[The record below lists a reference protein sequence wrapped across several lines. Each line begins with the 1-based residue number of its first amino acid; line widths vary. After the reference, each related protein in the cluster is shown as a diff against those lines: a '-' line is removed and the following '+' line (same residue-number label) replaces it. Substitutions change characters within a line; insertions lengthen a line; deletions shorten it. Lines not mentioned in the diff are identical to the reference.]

1 MNIMPKPFVL
11 EAAALL
17 SAFIRSNYF
26 GYKLMWKALHG
37 IVLCALLLFTQTSQA
52 ATSNNDKL
60 AQLQQ
65 QLANHQVVRGDFT
78 QTRHMQM
85 FDAPLTSQ
93 GQFLLSS
100 QYGLWWQQTT
110 PFPTSLVLTKNT
122 LSQQVGSEP
131 AQVLNVSDN
140 PMVFYFSHVFLSLF
154 QGDTETLQQQF
165 DLKLSSSPSSQW
177 ELSLTPKSAPLNK
190 VFSQINIEANDYIN
204 RIELVEIRGDRTE
217 INFINQTHLPSDL
230 STTEQ
235 AIFGQ

>member
-1 MNIMPKPFVL
+1 MNIILKPFVL
-11 EAAALL
+11 
-17 SAFIRSNYF
+17 
-26 GYKLMWKALHG
+26 GYKITWKAIYGL
-37 IVLCALLLFTQTSQA
+37 VLLLCALLFLTQTSQA
-52 ATSNNDKL
+52 ATGDNDKL

-65 QLANHQVVRGDFT
+65 QLASHQVVRGDFT

-85 FDAPLTSQ
+85 FDAPLISQ

-110 PFPTSLVLTKNT
+110 PFPTSLVLTQDT

-131 AQVLNVSDN
+131 AQVVKVADN

-154 QGDTETLQQQF
+154 KGDTQTLQQQF
-165 DLKLSSSPSSQW
+165 DLKLSSNQSNQW
-177 ELSLTPKSAPLNK
+177 VLSLTPKLAPLNK

-204 RIELVEIRGDRTE
+204 RIELIEIRGDRTDIE
-217 INFINQTHLPSDL
+217 FSKQTHQPSDL
-230 STTEQ
+230 STAEQ

>member
-1 MNIMPKPFVL
+1 MNIILKPFVL
-11 EAAALL
+11 
-17 SAFIRSNYF
+17 
-26 GYKLMWKALHG
+26 GYKITWKAIYGL
-37 IVLCALLLFTQTSQA
+37 VLLLCALLFLTQTSQA
-52 ATSNNDKL
+52 ATGDNDKL

-65 QLANHQVVRGDFT
+65 QLASHQVVRGDFT

-85 FDAPLTSQ
+85 FDAPLISQ

-110 PFPTSLVLTKNT
+110 PFPTSLVLTQDT

-131 AQVLNVSDN
+131 AQVVKVADN

-154 QGDTETLQQQF
+154 KGDTQTLQQQF
-165 DLKLSSSPSSQW
+165 DLKLSSNQSNQW
-177 ELSLTPKSAPLNK
+177 VLSLTPKSAPLNK

-204 RIELVEIRGDRTE
+204 RIELIEIRGDRTDIE
-217 INFINQTHLPSDL
+217 FSKQTHQPSDL
-230 STTEQ
+230 STAEQ

>member
-1 MNIMPKPFVL
+1 MNIMFKLTWKSIYSLVL
-11 EAAALL
+11 LT
-17 SAFIRSNYF
+17 
-26 GYKLMWKALHG
+26 
-37 IVLCALLLFTQTSQA
+37 CAGLFSVQTSQA
-52 ATSNNDKL
+52 ATSENDKL

-65 QLANHQVVRGDFT
+65 QLASHQVVRGDFT

-110 PFPTSLVLTKNT
+110 PFPTSLVLTQDT

-131 AQVLNVSDN
+131 AQVLKVSDN

-154 QGDTETLQQQF
+154 QGDTQTLQQQF
-165 DLKLSSSPSSQW
+165 ELKLSSNQSNQW
-177 ELSLTPKSAPLNK
+177 VLSLTPKSTPLNK

-204 RIELVEIRGDRTE
+204 RIELIEIRGDRTDIE
-217 INFINQTHLPSDL
+217 FSNQTHQPSDL
-230 STTEQ
+230 SAAEQ
-235 AIFGQ
+235 AMFGQ

>member
-1 MNIMPKPFVL
+1 MNIMFKL
-11 EAAALL
+11 TWKSIYSLILLTCAGLL
-17 SAFIRSNYF
+17 SI
-26 GYKLMWKALHG
+26 
-37 IVLCALLLFTQTSQA
+37 QTSHA
-52 ATSNNDKL
+52 ATSDNDKL

-65 QLANHQVVRGDFT
+65 QLASHQVVRGSFT

-110 PFPTSLVLTKNT
+110 PFPTSLVLTKDT

-131 AQVLNVSDN
+131 AQVLKVSDN

-154 QGDTETLQQQF
+154 QGDTQTLQQQF
-165 DLKLSSSPSSQW
+165 DLKLSSNQGNHW
-177 ELSLTPKSAPLNK
+177 VISLTPKSAPLNK

-204 RIELVEIRGDRTE
+204 RIELIEIRGDRTDIE
-217 INFINQTHLPSDL
+217 FNKQTHLPSDL
-230 STTEQ
+230 SAAEQ
-235 AIFGQ
+235 TIFGQ